1 MNKKKFIDTEEI
13 IRSKS
18 PKLLKRLPRFV
29 INYIKRTIH
38 EDDVNDFMAE
48 NEHLKGEAFCTSV
61 IESFHLDVKIIGEE
75 NIPRSGGVVFA
86 CNHPL
91 GGMDAMAIVSGLKGI
106 RNDVKFI
113 VNDILL
119 YLTNL
124 KDLFVGVN
132 KYGKNAT
139 SSLQIVDELFAS
151 ENAVFIFP
159 AGLVS
164 RKKKGIIKDLEW
176 KKTFI
181 TRAKKHNR
189 TVVPVHVDGELS
201 NFFYRL
207 SNLRTFLGIQTNIE
221 LFYLSDETFKQ
232 KNKKIQ
238 ITFGKPIPASDF
250 NDEKSDYEWAQE
262 VKSKVYALKE

>member
-1 MNKKKFIDTEEI
+1 MNKKKFIDTEDI

-18 PKLLKRLPRFV
+18 PKLLKRLPNFLIR
-29 INYIKRTIH
+29 YIKQTIH
-38 EDDVNDFMAE
+38 EDDVNEFMAKHG
-48 NEHLKGEAFCTSV
+48 HLEGEAFCSKV
-61 IESFHLDVKIIGEE
+61 IESFNIDIEIVGEE
-75 NIPRSGGVVFA
+75 NIPRTGGVIFA

-91 GGMDAMAIVSGLKGI
+91 GGMDAMAIVAGLKGI
-106 RNDVKFI
+106 RKDIKFI

-124 KDLFVGVN
+124 KELFVGVN
-132 KYGKNAT
+132 KYGKNAA
-139 SSLQIVDELFAS
+139 SALQIVDELFAS

-189 TVVPVHVDGELS
+189 TIVPVHIEGELS

-207 SNLRTFLGIQTNIE
+207 SNFRSFLGIQTNIE

-232 KNKKIQ
+232 KNKKIR
-238 ITFGKPIPASDF
+238 ITFGTPIPVEHF
-250 NDEKSDYEWAQE
+250 TNEKSDYEWAQE
-262 VKSKVYALKE
+262 IKEKVYALKE